1 MPSVH
6 VAGVHPEEICARR
19 ARPAGSASVV
29 ASVAARL
36 TPRTA
41 PHRTIEPETRNREA
55 RTRFP
60 DRHGAR
66 REMRVHLA
74 FMGAERA
81 VSVCYDT
88 MPPDAGRVTAASYV
102 GRCEARWRGPRDH
115 GAPREP
121 PRFEP
126 LTFGLDRKGTKGQRA
141 RLGAAGLSFAVRWVD
156 PLDVARFVGGR
167 PRFWLGLRTRRRV
180 ARSGSSAGFL
190 FHPFNASSA
199 RTHKL
204 SLRRQG

>member
-167 PRFWLGLRTRRRV
+167 PRRAGWPV
-180 ARSGSSAGFL
+180 AVPRRSGFCLARFL

-204 SLRRQG
+204 SLCRQG

>member
-6 VAGVHPEEICARR
+6 VAGIHPEEICARR

-74 FMGAERA
+74 SMGAERA

-141 RLGAAGLSFAVRWVD
+141 RLGAAGVSFAVRWVD

-167 PRFWLGLRTRRRV
+167 PRRGLAPRFPGCRFWLLP
-180 ARSGSSAGFL
+180 SAL
-190 FHPFNASSA
+190 LVSPV
-199 RTHKL
+199 
-204 SLRRQG
+204 

>member
-1 MPSVH
+1 
-6 VAGVHPEEICARR
+6 
-19 ARPAGSASVV
+19 
-29 ASVAARL
+29 
-36 TPRTA
+36 
-41 PHRTIEPETRNREA
+41 
-55 RTRFP
+55 
-60 DRHGAR
+60 
-66 REMRVHLA
+66 MRVHLA

-156 PLDVARFVGGR
+156 PLDVARFVGAAPPRRLAGR
-167 PRFWLGLRTRRRV
+167 YIPD
-180 ARSGSSAGFL
+180 
-190 FHPFNASSA
+190 P
-199 RTHKL
+199 
-204 SLRRQG
+204 SLKRQIPGGAPPPIYG

>member
-1 MPSVH
+1 
-6 VAGVHPEEICARR
+6 
-19 ARPAGSASVV
+19 
-29 ASVAARL
+29 
-36 TPRTA
+36 
-41 PHRTIEPETRNREA
+41 
-55 RTRFP
+55 
-60 DRHGAR
+60 
-66 REMRVHLA
+66 MRVHLA

-167 PRFWLGLRTRRRV
+167 PRGGWPVPRFWLLV
-180 ARSGSSAGFL
+180 CLARFL

-204 SLRRQG
+204 SLCRQG

>member
-6 VAGVHPEEICARR
+6 VAGIHPEEICARR

-102 GRCEARWRGPRDH
+102 GRCEARAARPRS
-115 GAPREP
+115 PREP

-167 PRFWLGLRTRRRV
+167 PRRGLARGSRVPRFWLLP
-180 ARSGSSAGFL
+180 SAL
-190 FHPFNASSA
+190 LVSPV
-199 RTHKL
+199 
-204 SLRRQG
+204 